1 MKQNPTFEIG
11 IEGFAD
17 PRGTDAYNQALRVR
31 SLLAPESACRGSGRR
46 ARGPLSFSDAGGR
59 GTSRPLDG
67 GITAPIARRSETT
80 PAPLDQGPLGP
91 HDPELLA

>member
-31 SLLAPESACRGSGRR
+31 SLLAAELACRDSGCR
-46 ARGPLSFSDAGGR
+46 ARGPLSS
-59 GTSRPLDG
+59 
-67 GITAPIARRSETT
+67 
-80 PAPLDQGPLGP
+80 
-91 HDPELLA
+91 